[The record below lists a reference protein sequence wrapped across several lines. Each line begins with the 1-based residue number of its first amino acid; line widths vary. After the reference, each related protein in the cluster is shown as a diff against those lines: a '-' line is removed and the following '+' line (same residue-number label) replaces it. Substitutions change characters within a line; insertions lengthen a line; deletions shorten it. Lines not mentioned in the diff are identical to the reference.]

1 MLEQIKQ
8 VADRV
13 RELREIF
20 SITAEKLAPELGISL
35 EKYMAYENGA
45 EDIPVSILYKIA
57 NRFGVELTELIT
69 GKNPRLQ
76 TYCLVRKGKGVSVER
91 RKEYKYQSLAY
102 NFINKKAE
110 PFLVTVE
117 PKPDDHPI
125 SYNTHPEQEFNYM
138 LEGEMLLYIDDHEIL
153 LREGDSLFFD
163 SSIRHGMRALGNK
176 PAKFLAVIM

>member
-8 VADRV
+8 VTARI
-13 RELREIF
+13 RELREIY
-20 SITAEKLAPELGISL
+20 SVPAEKLAADLGISL
-35 EKYMAYENGA
+35 EKYSEYENGV

-69 GKNPRLQ
+69 GKNPKLQ
-76 TYCLVRKGKGVSVER
+76 TYCLVRKGKGVSIER
-91 RKEYKYQSLAY
+91 RKEYKYQNLAY

-117 PKPDDHPI
+117 PKPDDYPI
-125 SYNTHPEQEFNYM
+125 NYNTHPGQEFNYM
-138 LEGEMLLYIDDHEIL
+138 IEGEMLLYIDDYEIL

-163 SSIRHGMRALGNK
+163 SGIKHGMKAVGNK
-176 PAKFLAVIM
+176 PAKFLAIIM